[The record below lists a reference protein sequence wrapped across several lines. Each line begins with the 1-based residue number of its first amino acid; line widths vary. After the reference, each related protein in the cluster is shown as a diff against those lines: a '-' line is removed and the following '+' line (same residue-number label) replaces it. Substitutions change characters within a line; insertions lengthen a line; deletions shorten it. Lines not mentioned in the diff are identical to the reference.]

1 MAVAWKQAPLD
12 RDFLVD
18 TPLYYLPSWT
28 PCLATVVGPAEYPKQ
43 MLRKSALWWVAAAA
57 GSSSGASKVVGLT
70 HHDLVPELAA
80 KGFHCQLPW
89 KVAWRDMDSFN
100 HVNNAVFIM
109 YLEHARIEYVT
120 RMGIA
125 LDAHLQS
132 SSSSS
137 SGGEKDDGEG
147 KLPSLILA
155 SVSCR
160 YRRPLTFPDDIVIGT
175 RTTRVD
181 AAKGDFDL
189 EHAVWSRSL
198 NAIAA
203 TGTSGCVA
211 FDYDTQKRAAIPDRW
226 LARIKEIDQKH

>member
-1 MAVAWKQAPLD
+1 
-12 RDFLVD
+12 
-18 TPLYYLPSWT
+18 
-28 PCLATVVGPAEYPKQ
+28 
-43 MLRKSALWWVAAAA
+43 MLRKSALWWVAA

-70 HHDLVPELAA
+70 HHDLVVPELAA

-132 SSSSS
+132 SSSS
-137 SGGEKDDGEG
+137 GEKDGEK

-211 FDYDTQKRAAIPDRW
+211 FDYDTQKRAAIPAQW